1 MRIPKLQENKI
12 KQLIKRHG
20 VDYQFERAKK
30 DDFNQ
35 PILDAEGNPVIE
47 KVAEVSG
54 VYHETGSNFVFITTD
69 SAKVQSKPSPAII
82 AMMDRANSLKMDDQ
96 VTVPPGSDKR
106 YKVVSVNDLG
116 NVGLFADI
124 SMELIA
130 DGTEV

>member
-1 MRIPKLQENKI
+1 MQIPKLQQNKI

-20 VDYQFERAKK
+20 VQYQFERAKK

-35 PILDAEGNPVIE
+35 PVLDDDGNPVMQTE
-47 KVAEVSG
+47 VEVSG
-54 VYHETGSNFVFITTD
+54 VFHETGSNFVLITTD

-82 AMMDRANSLKMDDQ
+82 TMMEYATGLKIDDQ
-96 VTVPPGSDKR
+96 LTVPPGSIKR

-124 SMELIA
+124 SLELIA